1 MTSTFEPSTPPDIAF
16 QRYLADGQIRLQQ
29 CGACA
34 RFIFFPRT
42 LCPYCGRAE
51 LVWQPISGAGRVYS
65 STTVRQRPDR
75 GGDYNVALID
85 LDEGV
90 RMMSRVEGLPPQDVA
105 IGMPVAGAIGE
116 VDGVRAIV
124 FRPGPTASPEI
135 LP

>member
-1 MTSTFEPSTPPDIAF
+1 MTAASELSTPPDAAF
-16 QRYLADGQIRLQQ
+16 QGYLAQGQMRLQQ
-29 CGACA
+29 CAACA

-42 LCPYCGRAE
+42 LCPHCGSAD
-51 LVWQPISGAGRVYS
+51 LAWQPISGAGRVYS

-90 RMMSRVEGLPPQDVA
+90 RMMSRVEGVRPQDVT
-105 IGMPVAGAIGE
+105 IGMPVAAEIGE
-116 VDGVRAIV
+116 VDGAQAIV
-124 FRPGPTASPEI
+124 FRPGT